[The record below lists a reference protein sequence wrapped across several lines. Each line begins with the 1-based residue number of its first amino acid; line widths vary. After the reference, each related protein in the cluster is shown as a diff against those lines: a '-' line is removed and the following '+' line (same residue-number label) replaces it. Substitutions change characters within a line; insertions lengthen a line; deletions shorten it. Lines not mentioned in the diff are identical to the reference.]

1 MEDSALVE
9 RVSARPTAR
18 TIHRLEHR
26 AIGWAEIAGLVE
38 VFADGSWVPTAR
50 AMQYLERERNGD
62 PECVSSTVAF
72 GYARAGN

>member
-1 MEDSALVE
+1 MQDCTVTE
-9 RVSARPTAR
+9 RVAARPAAR

-38 VFADGSWVPTAR
+38 VFPDGSWVPTAR

-62 PECVSSTVAF
+62 PECVSSTVAS
-72 GYARAGN
+72 GYAWARN